1 MNKYTK
7 RKEALSLN
15 LHRFMLRKQMNQ
27 SDLAR
32 RSGLSQPTI
41 SRLLSG
47 ASIPNVLVIA
57 QMADALAF
65 NDKKVTVDQLLRFRK
80 SGAK

>member
-1 MNKYTK
+1 
-7 RKEALSLN
+7 
-15 LHRFMLRKQMNQ
+15 MNQ

-80 SGAK
+80 SRAK